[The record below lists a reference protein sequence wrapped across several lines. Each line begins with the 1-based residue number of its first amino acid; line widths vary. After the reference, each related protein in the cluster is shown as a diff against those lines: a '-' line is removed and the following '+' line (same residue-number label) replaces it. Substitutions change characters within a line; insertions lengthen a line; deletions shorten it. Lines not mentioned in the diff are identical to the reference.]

1 MKFTSAIAK
10 EELLELYSQS
20 LVNAEKDLLIAILG
34 LGINP
39 DDFEIEHLDEIESSL
54 IPGDD
59 AGKDRVAVIRRLTT
73 LVEVINTKIAALQK

>member
-20 LVNAEKDLLIAILG
+20 LVNAEKDLLTAIFG

-39 DDFEIEHLDEIESSL
+39 DNFEMEHLDEIESSL
-54 IPGDD
+54 IPGDA
-59 AGKDRVAVIRRLTT
+59 AGRDRIAVIRRLAA
-73 LVEVINTKIAALQK
+73 LIEVINTKIEAL